1 MAVTMASR
9 RLWCCWILNLL
20 YCIEL
25 CVGFGSPRPH
35 LRGGAASAAAAARR
49 SMPLS
54 KVRPYETFYFT
65 QLLDHFTFS
74 HPEATFQQKYLV
86 NKEFWH
92 GAQKAGPI
100 FLYCGNEAEIE
111 YFASNNGFLLEIA
124 PRFGALVIFAEHRY
138 YGKSMPFGNKRR
150 AYKNAKSFSY
160 LTSEQALA
168 DFATLITDFKKNLS
182 AEASPVIAF
191 GGSYGGMLAA
201 WFRLKYP
208 HIVIGAL
215 AASAPIL
222 MFEDLVPDD
231 IFNKIVSSDFKEES
245 YACFDFVRKSWSAID
260 ALAAEEGGLH
270 KLSSKFHSCSD
281 IRNASALTD
290 WLYNGYVNLAMLNFP
305 YATNILPAYPI
316 REVCKAMTSV
326 QLDSFDILS
335 RIYAGISIF
344 YNFTGE
350 VECHDLSGG
359 PDEVSGWGWQSCTE
373 LVLPISSN
381 PNNSMIFPFA
391 WDLQAYE
398 HDCFNAF
405 NVSAR
410 PNWILTEFGGR
421 DIKSV
426 LKDFGSNI
434 VFSNGL
440 RDPWSAGS
448 VLEDISSSII
458 AIVTKEGAHHIDL
471 RASTKEDPR
480 WLVDQRKSEINQ
492 ISHWLA
498 QFYETL
504 IVI

>member
-1 MAVTMASR
+1 MAVAMAPR

-25 CVGFGSPRPH
+25 CVGFGSPMARPH
-35 LRGGAASAAAAARR
+35 LLGSAAAAARR

-54 KVRPYETFYFT
+54 KVPPYETFYFT

-74 HPEATFQQKYLV
+74 HPQATFQQKYLV

-111 YFASNNGFLLEIA
+111 YFADISGFLLEIA
-124 PRFGALVIFAEHRY
+124 RRFGALLIFAEHRY
-138 YGKSMPFGNKRR
+138 YGESMPFGNERR
-150 AYKNAKSFSY
+150 AYKNAKSLSY
-160 LTSEQALA
+160 LTTEQALA
-168 DFATLITDFKKNLS
+168 DFATLITDFRKNLS
-182 AEASPVIAF
+182 AKASPVIAF

-222 MFEDLVPDD
+222 QFEDLVPDD
-231 IFNKIVSSDFKEES
+231 IFNKIISSDFKEES
-245 YACFDFVRKSWSAID
+245 YACFDFVQKSWSAID

-281 IRNASALTD
+281 IQNASALTNILSD
-290 WLYNGYVNLAMLNFP
+290 FYTSLAMFNFP
-305 YATNILPAYPI
+305 YAADIFPAYPI

-326 QLDSFDILS
+326 QLDNFDILS
-335 RIYAGISIF
+335 RIYAGFNIINNS
-344 YNFTGE
+344 TGE
-350 VECHDLSGG
+350 VECFDLTVGA
-359 PDEVSGWGWQSCTE
+359 DEISGWGWQTCTE
-373 LVLPISSN
+373 MVMPMSSN
-381 PNNSMIFPFA
+381 PNNSMIFPYA

-398 HDCFNAF
+398 HDCFSTY

-410 PNWILTEFGGR
+410 PHWIVTEFGGR
-421 DIKSV
+421 DIKAV

-440 RDPWSAGS
+440 QDPWSGGR
-448 VLEDISSSII
+448 SSSYRFACIH
-458 AIVTKEGAHHIDL
+458 KGRPKL
-471 RASTKEDPR
+471 ASGPT
-480 WLVDQRKSEINQ
+480 
-492 ISHWLA
+492 
-498 QFYETL
+498 
-504 IVI
+504 

>member
-1 MAVTMASR
+1 MAVAMAPR

-25 CVGFGSPRPH
+25 CVGFGSPMARPH
-35 LRGGAASAAAAARR
+35 LLGSAAAAARR

-54 KVRPYETFYFT
+54 KVPPYETFYFT

-74 HPEATFQQKYLV
+74 HPQATFQQKYLV

-111 YFASNNGFLLEIA
+111 YFADISGFLLEIA
-124 PRFGALVIFAEHRY
+124 RRFGALLIFAEHRY
-138 YGKSMPFGNKRR
+138 CGESMPFGNERR
-150 AYKNAKSFSY
+150 AYKNAKSLSY
-160 LTSEQALA
+160 LTTEQALA

-182 AEASPVIAF
+182 AKASPVTAF

-208 HIVIGAL
+208 HIVIGTL

-222 MFEDLVPDD
+222 QFEDLVPDD
-231 IFNKIVSSDFKEES
+231 IFNKIISSDFK
-245 YACFDFVRKSWSAID
+245 
-260 ALAAEEGGLH
+260 
-270 KLSSKFHSCSD
+270 
-281 IRNASALTD
+281 
-290 WLYNGYVNLAMLNFP
+290 
-305 YATNILPAYPI
+305 
-316 REVCKAMTSV
+316 VCKAMTSV
-326 QLDSFDILS
+326 QLDNFDILS
-335 RIYAGISIF
+335 RIYAGFNIINNS
-344 YNFTGE
+344 TGE
-350 VECHDLSGG
+350 VECFDLTVGA
-359 PDEVSGWGWQSCTE
+359 DEISGWGRQ
-373 LVLPISSN
+373 
-381 PNNSMIFPFA
+381 
-391 WDLQAYE
+391 
-398 HDCFNAF
+398 
-405 NVSAR
+405 
-410 PNWILTEFGGR
+410 
-421 DIKSV
+421 DIKAV

-440 RDPWSAGS
+440 QDPWSGGS

-471 RASTKEDPR
+471 RASTKEDPS
-480 WLVDQRKSEINQ
+480 WLVDQRESEINQ
-492 ISHWLA
+492 IRHWLA

>member
-1 MAVTMASR
+1 MAVAMAPR

-25 CVGFGSPRPH
+25 CVGFGSPMARPH
-35 LRGGAASAAAAARR
+35 LLGSAAAAARR

-54 KVRPYETFYFT
+54 KVPPYETFYFT

-74 HPEATFQQKYLV
+74 HPQATFQQKYLV

-111 YFASNNGFLLEIA
+111 YFADISGFLLEIA
-124 PRFGALVIFAEHRY
+124 RRFGALLIFAEHRY
-138 YGKSMPFGNKRR
+138 CGESMPFGNERR
-150 AYKNAKSFSY
+150 AYKNAKSLSY
-160 LTSEQALA
+160 LTTEQALA

-182 AEASPVIAF
+182 AKASPVTAF

-208 HIVIGAL
+208 HIVIGTL

-222 MFEDLVPDD
+222 QFEDLVPDD
-231 IFNKIVSSDFKEES
+231 IFNKIISSDFK
-245 YACFDFVRKSWSAID
+245 VKWSALI
-260 ALAAEEGGLH
+260 LLLEQM
-270 KLSSKFHSCSD
+270 KLVDGVGRK
-281 IRNASALTD
+281 
-290 WLYNGYVNLAMLNFP
+290 
-305 YATNILPAYPI
+305 
-316 REVCKAMTSV
+316 
-326 QLDSFDILS
+326 
-335 RIYAGISIF
+335 
-344 YNFTGE
+344 
-350 VECHDLSGG
+350 
-359 PDEVSGWGWQSCTE
+359 
-373 LVLPISSN
+373 
-381 PNNSMIFPFA
+381 
-391 WDLQAYE
+391 
-398 HDCFNAF
+398 HDCFSTY

-410 PNWILTEFGGR
+410 PHWIVTEFGGR
-421 DIKSV
+421 DIKAV

-440 RDPWSAGS
+440 QDPWSGGS

-471 RASTKEDPR
+471 RASTKEDPS
-480 WLVDQRKSEINQ
+480 WLVDQRESEINQ
-492 ISHWLA
+492 IRHWLA